1 MQEEISVEKTITYA
15 SLQAESALLRTA
27 ADGKEEAEKLYE
39 TLVRVLYEFERNLP
53 QNLQAGGNL
62 ASFGQ
67 SVVFQ
72 IENIGYCNP
81 SLIRFCG
88 ALPNGSP
95 IELVQHVSQLNI
107 LLVAVERQNPEEPRR
122 QIGFCPE
129 I

>member
-1 MQEEISVEKTITYA
+1 MEKPVTYA
-15 SLQAESALLRTA
+15 SLQEQSALLRSA
-27 ADGKEEAEKLYE
+27 ERADEAEKLYE
-39 TLVRVLYEFERNLP
+39 TLVRTLYEFERNLP
-53 QNLQAGGNL
+53 QNLQAGGSL

-88 ALPNGSP
+88 TLPNGSP
-95 IELVQHVSQLNI
+95 VELVQHASQLNI

-122 QIGFCPE
+122 KIGFCPE
-129 I
+129 A